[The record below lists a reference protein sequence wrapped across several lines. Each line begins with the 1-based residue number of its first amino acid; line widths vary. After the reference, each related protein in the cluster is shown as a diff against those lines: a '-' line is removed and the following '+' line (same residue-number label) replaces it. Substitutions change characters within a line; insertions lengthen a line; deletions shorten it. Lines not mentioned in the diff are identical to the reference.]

1 MISRRPV
8 LQLKKLR
15 GKSQAL
21 GRFWGIALRR
31 KKVLALTIWKY
42 WLIEVNTQMQ
52 LGKIRRH
59 RWNLLAMGSQVWE
72 LIWNSRT
79 FWMLPRPGG
88 SGVKNYLELSSTSR
102 SMMRFA
108 ATTKRK
114 FLQYHPASVEFARA
128 EFARAKT
135 VARPCRRYALLA
147 AAHNSDNGQ
156 KIGSSV
162 RRKFTSQHHH
172 K

>member
-1 MISRRPV
+1 MLSRRPV

-15 GKSQAL
+15 LRSQAP
-21 GRFWGIALRR
+21 GRFWGIALWR

-79 FWMLPRPGG
+79 FWMLPSP
-88 SGVKNYLELSSTSR
+88 R

-108 ATTKRK
+108 ATTWRK
-114 FLQYHPASVEFARA
+114 ALQYHPASV

-135 VARPCRRYALLA
+135 VARPCRRYALLQRTILIMGKRLDRLYDE
-147 AAHNSDNGQ
+147 NSPRSITANE
-156 KIGSSV
+156 SSKSPE
-162 RRKFTSQHHH
+162 RRPS
-172 K
+172 